1 MAEPKGLLAVWM
13 DVPPQNEEEFNDW
26 YNTDHVPERLV
37 IPGFQSARRY
47 VVQEGSP
54 LEERGADPSLLAKE
68 GRPKYLALYA
78 LDSVD
83 VLQTEVYKMALANP
97 TPWTQRVRRYHTT
110 VRNVY
115 RQIFPD
121 AGAPDDGQAADP
133 PEFLLAVQM
142 DVDPEQE
149 AEFND
154 WYNQEHCPMLLSVP
168 GMLGARR
175 FEPLGGACYFPVDLL
190 RNPLI
195 ARTLTVV
202 FLVGM
207 ALFGAIAFIPLF
219 VQGVMGATATQA
231 HAVQLVKLWQQRVDL
246 MQQLMSV
253 RVTRASY
260 VGL

>member
-26 YNTDHVPERLV
+26 YNTDHVPERLA

-54 LEERGADPSLLAKE
+54 PEERGADPSLLAKE

-97 TPWTQRVRRYHTT
+97 TPWTQRVRHYHTT

-121 AGAPDDGQAADP
+121 AGAPDDGQAANP

-175 FEPLGGACYFPVDLL
+175 FEAVEGEPKYAAFYEIESPEVPESAGWVRARETPWRKGVEPYT
-190 RNPLI
+190 RNRKRDMYRLI
-195 ARTLTVV
+195 LSQEAPR
-202 FLVGM
+202 
-207 ALFGAIAFIPLF
+207 
-219 VQGVMGATATQA
+219 
-231 HAVQLVKLWQQRVDL
+231 
-246 MQQLMSV
+246 
-253 RVTRASY
+253 
-260 VGL
+260 